1 MSEIELPEI
10 DTLDTPFKKRVAIT
24 AAFLVLVGGLLALGA
39 SLASEREQQLSL
51 EAQAATI
58 KASSGYG
65 AAYSEIAAVAAGD
78 ADARSLRQRAE
89 LARVA
94 ATLTGS
100 DAYLQEADALD
111 VSVQGIADLAVP
123 DEDESHFDDVNRENT
138 NRLLEPR
145 EDALRADA
153 KRETA
158 AAWGTKADRYVL
170 GITLLGVALALLGL
184 SLTLPPRT
192 RRIVV
197 LPAVLIAL
205 FAAVV
210 SGVAAR
216 QHPSKTP
223 DEAVQAVAEG
233 DRLMSRGRYDAAV
246 EAYSEAIELRD
257 DYAQAYRARG
267 TAYDLAGSP
276 ETSSYVFTT
285 VDKEFRDR
293 SIADLGK
300 ALELSPVADY
310 LTLVNQGANV
320 FHVKRYAE
328 SEELTARAIKTN
340 DRLPLPWSN
349 LAMAQAAQGKE
360 DEARASFEEMIERV
374 VERPDPLEQFELFAA
389 VRSALEILKQLE
401 PSRAELVERFTGMM
415 VAAQA
420 EQLRPG
426 DVTDTDDAE
435 ISNLELTATGLSLN
449 AAYDQAGLATDSRI
463 TWVGYFRPADDEPWQ
478 QPSNMLLVDRLVDP
492 APGPYTLGLIDTSC
506 PGPGDY
512 RLDAWLDDRLL
523 ASAETTVAAEADRY
537 VRVLRPAEPS
547 DRLPSEGVG
556 ARRLGARPGPPLGA
570 RRRQDPAHR
579 PRRAAA
585 CGARRSPG
593 EAGCA
598 DCVGHRACVQRVRTD
613 HRSARLRDR
622 RPGRLLPQLQ
632 PSGRRVERALLGGP
646 RPGRAAAR
654 LRRRVRRQHPEL
666 TGGHRRPDRQAL
678 LQRRPARLIHRH
690 PARLGCPV
698 AARLDVEAART
709 AVVRLLGVHLGRA
722 VGTRQVEGHPPS
734 MAR

>member
-24 AAFLVLVGGLLALGA
+24 AAFLVLLGGVLALGA
-39 SLASEREQQLSL
+39 SLAGEREQQLSL

-65 AAYSEIAAVAAGD
+65 AAYSEIATVAAGD
-78 ADARSLRQRAE
+78 AEARSLRQRAE

-94 ATLTGS
+94 AALTGS
-100 DAYLQEADALD
+100 DAYLQEADAFD

-123 DEDESHFDDVNRENT
+123 DEDETHFDDVNRENT

-184 SLTLPPRT
+184 SLTLAPRT

-285 VDKEFRDR
+285 VDKESRAR

-300 ALELSPVADY
+300 ALELSPVPDY

-401 PSRAELVERFTGMM
+401 PSRTELVERFTGMM

-426 DVTDTDDAE
+426 DVPDTDDAE

-449 AAYDQAGLATDSRI
+449 AAYDQSGLATDSRI
-463 TWVGYFRPADDEPWQ
+463 TWVGYFRPDDDEPWQ

-492 APGPYTLGLIDTSC
+492 TPGPYTLGLIDTSC

-523 ASAETTVAAEADRY
+523 ASAETTVAAEADSY
-537 VRVLRPAEPS
+537 VVSFDPSSRVTACRPKEWELDDSVPGRVRLSAPDDDKTRLTVRAVPLPAELIGLPAKQAALRALDTEPTCNKFGPTTDQHGSAIGGLDGVSRNFSPLDDGSNVLCWAALGQDGLLRVFVAEFDANTPS
-547 DRLPSEGVG
+547 S
-556 ARRLGARPGPPLGA
+556 
-570 RRRQDPAHR
+570 PA
-579 PRRAAA
+579 AV
-585 CGARRSPG
+585 
-593 EAGCA
+593 
-598 DCVGHRACVQRVRTD
+598 DD
-613 HRSARLRDR
+613 LI
-622 RPGRLLPQLQ
+622 GRLYFNDAP
-632 PSGRRVERALLGGP
+632 
-646 RPGRAAAR
+646 
-654 LRRRVRRQHPEL
+654 
-666 TGGHRRPDRQAL
+666 
-678 LQRRPARLIHRH
+678 PA
-690 PARLGCPV
+690 
-698 AARLDVEAART
+698 
-709 AVVRLLGVHLGRA
+709 
-722 VGTRQVEGHPPS
+722 
-734 MAR
+734 